1 MISAIPRTHAAE
13 TYRSSQIRTVTEELR
28 SAAHAYALLGWP
40 VFPLTPRQKVPLYR
54 NPHAPDSAERR
65 TCRGWRDCGQFGH
78 GVLDATTAAY
88 IIDQWWDAHP
98 AAGIGMA
105 CGLTTGFDGAPR
117 HAPDVIDIDVK
128 KGAPG
133 AFSRERLRRTGLLV
147 GCFAQVR
154 TPTGGEHLYFEA
166 TTQGNGSIPKA
177 GVDFRS
183 AGGYVVMPPTQV
195 WVEPDAV
202 VGDDG
207 QSLPGH
213 MAGYRWLV
221 PPRLDGGGQ
230 ADWSKIKRLLKP
242 PHLWPPREL
251 GTGRDAEGVD
261 ALVAW
266 LNRQGEGNRNAALH
280 WACCKAL
287 ESDATADL
295 DALAAA
301 GVGIGL
307 DAAEVRKTVES
318 ARRKILV
325 AVGGGR

>member
-1 MISAIPRTHAAE
+1 VRE
-13 TYRSSQIRTVTEELR
+13 TYRSSPIRTVTEELR

-54 NPHAPDSAERR
+54 NPHTPDSPERR
-65 TCRGWRDCGQFGH
+65 SCRGMLDCGTHGH
-78 GVLDATTAAY
+78 GVLDATLDPDV
-88 IIDQWWDAHP
+88 IDGWWLMHP
-98 AAGIGMA
+98 TAGIGMA
-105 CGLTTGFDGAPR
+105 CGRTIDADGAVR
-117 HAPDVIDIDVK
+117 EAPDVVDIDVK

-133 AFSRERLRRTGLLV
+133 AFSRERLRRTGLLA

-154 TPTGGEHLYFEA
+154 TPTGGEHLYFEP
-166 TTQGNGSIPKA
+166 TTQGNGAIPKS

-195 WVEPDAV
+195 WVEPGAV
-202 VGDDG
+202 PDDDG
-207 QSLPGH
+207 QPREGH

-221 PPRLDGGGQ
+221 PPRLDGGGT
-230 ADWSKIKRLLKP
+230 ADWAEIKRLLKP

-266 LNRQGEGNRNAALH
+266 LGRQGEGNRNAALH

-287 ESDATADL
+287 ESDASADL
-295 DALAAA
+295 EPLAAA
-301 GVGIGL
+301 GRGLKL

-325 AVGGGR
+325 AVAPRGGGR